1 MEAKRQLEETTNSMS
16 QKMEEA
22 SQATAEAIEQN
33 GIEDNDDAE
42 SSSSAEAE
50 PEAIETTKADE
61 EREIDANKQ
70 ELLKELRA
78 NLEMTKD
85 EEKETEEDRQY
96 KLLSEQG
103 RDKFKTLRDI
113 RSGNTKRR
121 IDNFE

>member
-1 MEAKRQLEETTNSMS
+1 MIIIQ
-16 QKMEEA
+16 Q
-22 SQATAEAIEQN
+22 
-33 GIEDNDDAE
+33 
-42 SSSSAEAE
+42 
-50 PEAIETTKADE
+50 
-61 EREIDANKQ
+61 
-70 ELLKELRA
+70 ELRA

-121 IDNFE
+121 IDNFENM